1 MYDSHNALLITPP
14 TSSRK
19 RPHRMSRVA
28 STIHPSGRG
37 EAKRLIRGDGK
48 RDHVGQSVHGPI

>member
-14 TSSRK
+14 TSSRI
-19 RPHRMSRVA
+19 PHRMSRVA

-48 RDHVGQSVHGPI
+48 RDHVGQSVHRPI